1 MCLPTSKWARQ
12 AGRSAKPPCPPAP
25 TLHTPGTIPPPQAAH
40 LPESPAFQR
49 TQNDHADP
57 PTALEATA
65 NAVMLVPEV
74 IWVHVAIPTTAP
86 SPPLLWSV
94 GLSFGITLLPGAC
107 FTRGTTRWLPAPRSL
122 RASAPGSTAMPSST
136 ASTTRKSRRNSSKAR
151 LARCRKCSSGA
162 AREQPYHSTKAQ
174 HTAMANKLAVAGATD
189 ARRPGG
195 RKPHEPRAERCDRGA

>member
-1 MCLPTSKWARQ
+1 MCLPTRKWARQ

-25 TLHTPGTIPPPQAAH
+25 HCMHPARFLPRKPRTFRNPQLFREPRTTTPIH
-40 LPESPAFQR
+40 RLPLKQR
-49 TQNDHADP
+49 
-57 PTALEATA
+57 A

-74 IWVHVAIPTTAP
+74 ISVHVATPRLR

-94 GLSFGITLLPGAC
+94 GLFFGITLLPGAG
-107 FTRGTTRWLPAPRSL
+107 FTGGITRWLLAPRSL
-122 RASAPGSTAMPSST
+122 RASAPGSSAMPSST
-136 ASTTRKSRRNSSKAR
+136 ASTTRRSRRHSSKAR